1 MYILDVKHI
10 SYSHVTLLNRENRH
24 IYIKRKKDQCIG
36 RSERQEPL
44 KQKDIIAERAK

>member
-24 IYIKRKKDQCIG
+24 IYKEKKRSMYRKVRKT
-36 RSERQEPL
+36 RAS
-44 KQKDIIAERAK
+44 KAERHHRGT